1 MSFAMLTIIGRAYVA
16 RKIISMTQW
25 NYSLAIH
32 APKVILDH
40 TVPMDCNNVDLMVSA
55 CLLVTMAIVLKA
67 LIANLIS
74 IVIWENALTSK
85 KSMTNVSIEM
95 NAGDKQ
101 LASLKIPAQLQE
113 FAQNIWRLTQNHQ

>member
-1 MSFAMLTIIGRAYVA
+1 
-16 RKIISMTQW
+16 
-25 NYSLAIH
+25 
-32 APKVILDH
+32 
-40 TVPMDCNNVDLMVSA
+40 MDCNNVDLMVSA

-101 LASLKIPAQLQE
+101 LASSTIPAQLQE
-113 FAQNIWRLTQNHQ
+113 FAQNI